1 MALQLYELVGRED
14 RRYSQFAWRARMA
27 IAHKKLAVEYRPV
40 RVSDKAAIAFSGQG
54 NVPILVDGDT
64 TVVDSWKIA
73 EYLEA
78 TYPDAPSIFGGEV
91 GHGLAR
97 FVNSWADRQVVPA
110 TVPLVVC
117 DVVDCVDAED
127 AAHLRAFMEKAFRTT
142 FEQMREQRAEKKPG
156 WKRVLDPARHAMR
169 SQPFLSGVAPAYADY
184 ILFSVFQWARIIGTV
199 ELLEADDPLVAWRE
213 RMLDLHEGLA
223 RGHAARG

>member
-1 MALQLYELVGRED
+1 MALQLYELVGLED
-14 RRYSQFAWRARMA
+14 RRYSQFAWRTRMA
-27 IAHKKLAVEYRPV
+27 IAHKKLAVEYQPV
-40 RVSDKAAIAFSGQG
+40 RVSDKPAIAFSGQL

-78 TYPDAPSIFGGEV
+78 TYPDAPSIFGGAV

-97 FVNSWADRQVVPA
+97 FVNSWADRQVVPGA
-110 TVPLVVC
+110 VPLVVC

-142 FEQMREQRAEKKPG
+142 FEQMREQRAEKKAA
-156 WKRVLDPARHAMR
+156 WKRLLDPARHAIR
-169 SQPFLSGVAPAYADY
+169 SQPFLSGAAPAYADY
-184 ILFSVFQWARIIGTV
+184 ILFSVFQWARIIGTF

-213 RMLDLHEGLA
+213 RMLDLHDGLA
-223 RGHAARG
+223 RRSPART